1 MRIEAWIEGAG
12 ADPSAGFIA
21 GELVEHLRAEI
32 RTFSWV
38 LDAIP
43 DKFGFEV
50 LDRSFVR
57 SAYGEYPGVR
67 RA

>member
-21 GELVEHLRAEI
+21 GEPVEHLRAEI

-38 LDAIP
+38 LNAML
-43 DKFGFEV
+43 DKFGLEV
-50 LDRSFVR
+50 RDRYFVR
-57 SAYGEYPGVR
+57 SAYGAYTCVR